1 MNIAKMMK
9 SEFDLEQRLLSGIEG
24 VGAGSDTAECFNYI
38 FLSCCCHHIS
48 HKDWNNG
55 LHIFLNV
62 DIYI

>member
-1 MNIAKMMK
+1 V
-9 SEFDLEQRLLSGIEG
+9 EQRLLSDIEG